1 MRRTAATHIK
11 PTTHMVSSPAR
22 LARRALRRH
31 ALTSA
36 LWMCLSLGATT
47 IHAQAT
53 TATLRGQVHGV
64 TGENSAHVFATHE
77 GNGYVHRVTT
87 SADGRYVLAGLS
99 PGTYTISVDAGGTSR
114 IDTIEL
120 RLGEN
125 ATLDFSSDGGAGTK
139 RTTHTSEVGQHV
151 SHEHITR
158 LPQDARDVLS
168 FADIVPGVQVDTLPE
183 GTTRLRSGA
192 LPASAVNVYV
202 DGVGRKNYVR
212 VGGVSG
218 QLGSLGHSMPQSA
231 VTGYRV
237 ITQNY
242 KAEYDQV
249 AGAAIV
255 VATESGTNE
264 FMGSAF
270 VDQVADSWRAATP
283 NELANDNR
291 SEKSFGQYGVTF
303 GGPIVPDAMHF
314 FVSYEG
320 REKSDPK
327 DVFFGDPIP
336 AGGLPSFLA
345 DQLGPAG
352 TPFNLD
358 LLFGKLSWAPSDA
371 QRVDLSLRHRT
382 ETELTAIGALL
393 TPESGTARDIDETHI
408 DLQHRFSGAGFTNDA
423 HLTFEDVNFESH
435 PITDAPG
442 YELLAS
448 ATNFRPLLY
457 AGGAFSLVEQGQ
469 DGFGIRDDLTFAG
482 IDWHGDHTIKV
493 GASYKAIDLA
503 ATSYVGINPLFTY
516 DYTTSLTVPFRVRF
530 ASPLPGTGDRTIS
543 SDNTQ
548 FGLYFQDDWAVND
561 RLTLNL
567 GVRWDVEE
575 TPGYEDHVTR
585 PALAAALRG
594 WTNLDNT
601 DYDIEDY
608 ISDGS
613 NRASFKD
620 AFAPRLGFTYDLG
633 DDNTHVL
640 FGGAGRSFDRH
651 LFSTLAFEQL
661 AGTNPTYDFRF
672 NVPGNPC
679 AGPNCIDWNPAYFDP
694 ANLRAL
700 VAANP
705 NFRTESYVLANDLKT
720 PYSDQLSLGL
730 RSSFGDWQSSVTLSH
745 VRSKDGIVFRL
756 GNRYADGGFRN
767 GGVLPFNQAVPGHGL
782 LILGD
787 NGAETRNDSLLV
799 SLEKPYTQESGW
811 GTTIAYTFSDAQENL
826 SGAAANGEPFLL
838 DLRDVSEVGWIRASG
853 IPRHRLVATGIHDGP
868 WGMRYSAKVT
878 LESENT
884 YTGLNCVEAPN
895 FSECAYDPFTPS
907 GTFGRTQ
914 FDLAVSRDWLFG
926 EGYAVTFRIDALNLF
941 NARNWNSYD
950 TFGGIPGS
958 PNALLGTRGDSI
970 LLPTRTLKA
979 TLGFRW

>member
-1 MRRTAATHIK
+1 MHLPAGSHV
-11 PTTHMVSSPAR
+11 TTPRIDSSPSR
-22 LARRALRRH
+22 PGQHKLRRRALAH
-31 ALTSA
+31 ALS
-36 LWMCLSLGATT
+36 LCLALGATHA
-47 IHAQAT
+47 HAQAT

-64 TGENSAHVFATHE
+64 TNGNAAHVFATHE
-77 GNGYVHRVTT
+77 GTGYVHRVT
-87 SADGRYVLAGLS
+87 ARPDGSYVLAGLS

-114 IDTIEL
+114 IDTITL
-120 RLGEN
+120 RLGES
-125 ATLDFSSDGGAGTK
+125 ATLDFSADGGAESK
-139 RTTHTSEVGQHV
+139 RTEPTSEVGQHV
-151 SHEHITR
+151 SREQISR
-158 LPQDARDVLS
+158 LPQDARDVFS
-168 FADIVPGVQVDTLPE
+168 FADIVPGVHVDTQPE
-183 GTTRLRSGA
+183 GSIRLRSGA
-192 LPASAVNVYV
+192 LPASAVNVFV
-202 DGVGRKNYVR
+202 DGVGQKNYVR

-218 QLGSLGHSMPQSA
+218 QIGSLGYAMPQSA
-231 VTGYRV
+231 VSGYRV

-242 KAEYDQV
+242 KAEYDQ
-249 AGAAIV
+249 ASGAAIV

-264 FMGSAF
+264 FKGSAF
-270 VDQVADSWRAATP
+270 VDHVADQWRAATP
-283 NELANDNR
+283 NELANDTR

-327 DVFFGDPIP
+327 DVHFGGPIP
-336 AGGLPSFLA
+336 AGGLPSFIA

-358 LLFGKLSWAPSDA
+358 LLFGKLSWAPGDD
-371 QRVDLSLRHRT
+371 QHVDLSLRHRT
-382 ETELTAIGALL
+382 ETELTNIGAIL
-393 TPESGTARDIDETHI
+393 TPESGNARDIDETHV
-408 DLQHRFSGAGFTNDA
+408 DLQHRYFGAGFINDV
-423 HLTFEDVNFESH
+423 HLTFEDVHYDNH

-442 YELLAS
+442 YELQAS
-448 ATNFRPLLY
+448 ATDFRRLIY
-457 AGGAFSLVEQGQ
+457 AGGGFNQSAQRQ
-469 DGFGIRDDLTFAG
+469 DGIGIRDDLTFTG
-482 IDWHGDHTIKV
+482 IDWHGEHTIKV
-493 GASYKAIDLA
+493 GASYKAIDLE
-503 ATSYVGINPLFTY
+503 ATSNFGTNPLFTY
-516 DYTTSLTVPFRVRF
+516 DYATSLTTPFAVRF
-530 ASPLPGTGDRTIS
+530 ASPLPGTGDRTIT
-543 SDNTQ
+543 SDNSQ
-548 FGLYFQDDWAVND
+548 FGVYFQDDWAVGD

-567 GVRWDVEE
+567 GVRWDIEE

-585 PALAAALRG
+585 PALAAALRS
-594 WTNLDNT
+594 WTNLSNT

-613 NRASFKD
+613 NRGSFKD
-620 AFAPRLGFTYDLG
+620 AIAPRLGFTYDLG

-640 FGGAGRSFDRH
+640 FGGAGRAYDRN

-679 AGPNCIDWNPAYFDP
+679 SGANCVDWNPAFFDP

-720 PYSDQLSLGL
+720 PYSDQFSLGL
-730 RSSFGDWQSSVTLSH
+730 SSTFGDWQSSVTLSH

-767 GGVLPFNQAVPGHGL
+767 GGVLPFGQAVPGHGL

-799 SLEKPYTQESGW
+799 SLEKPYSLESGW

-838 DLRDVSEVGWIRASG
+838 DLLDVNEVGWIRASG
-853 IPRHRLVATGIHDGP
+853 IPRHRLVATGIYDGAF
-868 WGMRYSAKVT
+868 GIRYSAKAT

-884 YTGLNCVEAPN
+884 YVAQNCLDAPN
-895 FSECAYDPFTPS
+895 FSECRFDPFTPS
-907 GTFGRTQ
+907 GTFGREQ
-914 FDLAVSRDWLFG
+914 VDIAVSREWLFG
-926 EGYAVTFRIDALNLF
+926 DGYAVNFRIDALNLF
-941 NARNWNSYD
+941 NTRNWNSYN
-950 TFGGIPGS
+950 TFRGF
-958 PNALLGTRGDSI
+958 LGTPNPMFGTHDDSV

-979 TLGFRW
+979 TVGFRW